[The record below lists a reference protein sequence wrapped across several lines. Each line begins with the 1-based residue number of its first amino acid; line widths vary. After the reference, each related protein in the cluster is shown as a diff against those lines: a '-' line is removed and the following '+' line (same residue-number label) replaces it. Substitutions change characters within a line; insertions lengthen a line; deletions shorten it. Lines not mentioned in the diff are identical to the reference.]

1 MRMHRAAMILALC
14 LGPAACAQSLF
25 LRMVEEPATPGARGE
40 LRMASMYLVAPPE
53 PRTFRRHDIVYVIVN
68 ESSRASSNQKLETA
82 KESTVEDRL
91 NAIIDPIELLQLRLR
106 ASSVRNLRLLDLD
119 TEREFTGEG
128 KYNRNDQLS
137 ARIAAEVID
146 VKPNGNIV
154 LQARKAIGTDG
165 ERKVMVLSGL
175 ARQEDVTDAN
185 TILSS
190 QLADLR
196 IDVQHEGDLRKSSE
210 KGLFTRVLDT
220 LFNF

>member
-25 LRMVEEPATPGARGE
+25 LRMVEEPATPGPG
-40 LRMASMYLVAPPE
+40 ASSAWRACTSSPPE